1 MQRRQFIGS
10 LATATLATAVVDARA
25 QSYPSR
31 LITMVVAYAPGGSTD
46 IVAFWSSAGARQ

>member
-10 LATATLATAVVDARA
+10 LATTALATAVVDARA

-46 IVAFWSSAGARQ
+46 IVARLAQRGC